1 MALTRTARRGARG
14 NRWGLGLLG
23 LLLAAAGAAGAAAGA
38 GLLGPEAAG
47 VRIGAAAAAAPP
59 WAPYAAAAAAVLIAL
74 AALRWLLVQAR
85 PEAVRHVLLEPEEG
99 RGRSEA
105 AAGAV
110 QGAVEEAVAGLPGVR
125 RVRARLIDS
134 ARDPRLRLDLTLEE
148 DADVVRVRSRI
159 RDEALRDLR
168 TALEADR
175 VPAVVRMAMTPPRR
189 DRRRVA

>member
-23 LLLAAAGAAGAAAGA
+23 LLLAAGGGAAVAAGA

-47 VRIGAAAAAAPP
+47 ARIGAAPAGALP
-59 WAPYAAAAAAVLIAL
+59 WLPYAGAAVSVLVAL
-74 AALRWLLVQAR
+74 VALRWLVVQAR

-99 RGRSEA
+99 RGRTEA
-105 AAGAV
+105 ASGAV
-110 QGAVEEAVAGLPGVR
+110 QSAVEEAVAGLPGVR
-125 RVRARLIDS
+125 RARARLIDS
-134 ARDPRLRLDLTLEE
+134 ARDPRLRLDLTLDE
-148 DADVVRVRSRI
+148 DADVVRVWSRV

-168 TALEADR
+168 TALEVDR